1 MAAASSGSARVL
13 RAILDKANIAD
24 ELMMPIR
31 MHALHEAAK
40 NGHVEVIQVL
50 SIINY
55 IIAHF
60 VVTLTFGFFRHKFLC
75 TIFHLSVLLRHISKR
90 SVLSYSFQESS
101 IFERLSVGVDKN
113 L

>member
-50 SIINY
+50 STINY

-60 VVTLTFGFFRHKFLC
+60 VVTLTFG
-75 TIFHLSVLLRHISKR
+75 
-90 SVLSYSFQESS
+90 SFVINLFVQSS
-101 IFERLSVGVDKN
+101 IYQYCCDILVSAQFLANRLSI
-113 L
+113 

>member
-60 VVTLTFGFFRHKFLC
+60 VVTLTFGFFVINF
-75 TIFHLSVLLRHISKR
+75 FV
-90 SVLSYSFQESS
+90 QSS
-101 IFERLSVGVDKN
+101 IYQYCCDILVSAQS
-113 L
+113 